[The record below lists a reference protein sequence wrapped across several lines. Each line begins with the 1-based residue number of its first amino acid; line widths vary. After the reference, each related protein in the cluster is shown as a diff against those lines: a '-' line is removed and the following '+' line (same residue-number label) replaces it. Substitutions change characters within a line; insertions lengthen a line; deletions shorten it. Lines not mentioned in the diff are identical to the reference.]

1 MSFPSFVPMALAMP
15 WDQMVSPST
24 CAKIVQ
30 CKTNLENSADQPKL
44 SLCSAARLTLP
55 TRRQVLQKNLQRA
68 EERLPHGVPADDG
81 DLLENLVNALKQPLT
96 SIRAAAE
103 ILRDNP
109 DLPPE
114 MRARFHAVVIADGE
128 RLDRLLDS
136 WLRQASV
143 DPDLRRVSLPLP
155 PNPARVD

>member
-1 MSFPSFVPMALAMP
+1 MR
-15 WDQMVSPST
+15 Q
-24 CAKIVQ
+24 
-30 CKTNLENSADQPKL
+30 NSQ
-44 SLCSAARLTLP
+44 
-55 TRRQVLQKNLQRA
+55 QA
-68 EERLPHGVPADDG
+68 EERRPHGVPADDG
-81 DLLENLVNALKQPLT
+81 DLLENLVNAFKQPLT

-143 DPDLRRVSLPLP
+143 DSDRRCVSLPLP
-155 PNPARVD
+155 PNPIRVD

>member
-1 MSFPSFVPMALAMP
+1 MRR
-15 WDQMVSPST
+15 
-24 CAKIVQ
+24 
-30 CKTNLENSADQPKL
+30 NSQ
-44 SLCSAARLTLP
+44 
-55 TRRQVLQKNLQRA
+55 QA
-68 EERLPHGVPADDG
+68 EEQCPHGVPAGDG
-81 DLLENLVNALKQPLT
+81 DLLEKLVNAFKQPLT

-128 RLDRLLDS
+128 RLNRLLDS
-136 WLRQASV
+136 WLRQASI